1 MEDLKIEGTLKTFDV
16 ECNASLGSIIV
27 KGRSIPENSF
37 DFFDPIF
44 DWINQYNQNPK
55 SETQLRFYVEYFNT
69 ASSKC
74 ILDILR
80 IFEKLHQENKSK
92 VDVIWHYEEEDEDMQ
107 YAGEDFKAVIEIP
120 FQVQSVDQF

>member
-1 MEDLKIEGTLKTFDV
+1 M
-16 ECNASLGSIIV
+16 